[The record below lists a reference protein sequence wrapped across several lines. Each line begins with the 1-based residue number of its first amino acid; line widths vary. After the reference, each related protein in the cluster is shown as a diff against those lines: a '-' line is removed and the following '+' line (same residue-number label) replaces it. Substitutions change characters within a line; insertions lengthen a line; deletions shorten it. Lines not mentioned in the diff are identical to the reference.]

1 MNRESSHTEA
11 VLRRHLQA
19 FLEQR
24 GVDAILA
31 DCADDACLI
40 AKRNRTAEGSRSATS
55 STRSSADFRPRPS
68 ASSPCGACA
77 YRDDVAYITWSAGR
91 ELPLGI
97 DTFVVRD
104 GRIVLQTFAM
114 YGTTLKRR
122 ASQEPG
128 ISSGPRATPRW
139 SGRAIH

>member
-11 VLRRHLQA
+11 VVRRHLQA

-31 DCADDACLI
+31 DYADDACLI
-40 AKRNRTAEGSRSATS
+40 SEAQPYCG
-55 STRSSADFRPRPS
+55 RPS
-68 ASSPCGACA
+68 IRHFFNAFIGGLSPQAFGQFTL
-77 YRDDVAYITWSAGR
+77 RSLRVQDDVAYITWSAGP
-91 ELPLGI
+91 ELPLGT

-114 YGTTLKRR
+114 YGAALEPR

-128 ISSGPRATPRW
+128 IAPDPSATPRW